1 MKQFNLFLLQLLLI
15 PLISFSQN
23 DIVITH
29 GPYLQALGETEVN
42 IVWTTNNDAISW
54 VELAPDDG
62 SHFYL
67 YERPKYFAVDHGL
80 KNITKIHN
88 VKIDGLKPG
97 TKYRYRAYSQ
107 EVKSHVS
114 YKIQYGNVA
123 ATAVYRQNPL
133 IFETLSKAKPKIGFA
148 VINDIHGRNEV
159 MSNLLGQLDWDETD
173 LVFFNGDMADNLR
186 SEEQMFTDYL
196 DTGIKIFAGEIPM
209 YYARGN
215 HETRGE
221 FASEFPKYYPSNSG
235 KLYYMFR
242 QGPIC
247 FIVLDGGE
255 DKPDSDIEYSGIANF
270 DEYRT
275 KQAVWLKQAL
285 ESPEYKNALY
295 KVVISHIPTFGGWH
309 GARDYAEKF
318 NPLLNNANVQVMIS
332 GHLHRHVKKEP
343 EAGEHNFPILVNS
356 NSAMVKA
363 TADNQSLQIDV
374 LDQDGKIV
382 DSLTLLPQQ

>member
-1 MKQFNLFLLQLLLI
+1 
-15 PLISFSQN
+15 
-23 DIVITH
+23 
-29 GPYLQALGETEVN
+29 LGETAVN

-67 YERPKYFAVDHGL
+67 YERPKHFAVEHGL
-80 KNITKIHN
+80 KNISKIHN
-88 VKIDGLKPG
+88 VKLDGLKPG

-123 ATAVYRQNPL
+123 ATAVYRQDPL
-133 IFETLSKAKPKIGFA
+133 TFETLSKSKQNISFA

-159 MSNLLGQLDWDETD
+159 MSNLLGQLDWDQTD

-196 DTGIKIFAGEIPM
+196 DTGIKMFAGETPM

-221 FASEFPKYYPSNSG
+221 FASEIPKYYPSNSG
-235 KLYYMFR
+235 KLYYMFQ

-255 DKPDSDIEYSGIANF
+255 DKPDSDIEYSGIAKF
-270 DEYRT
+270 DDYRT
-275 KQAVWLKQAL
+275 KQAEWLKQAL
-285 ESPEYKNALY
+285 ESPEYKDAIY

-318 NPLLNNANVQVMIS
+318 NPLLNKAKAQVMIS
-332 GHLHRHVKKEP
+332 GHLHRHVKKDP
-343 EAGEHNFPILVNS
+343 EAGAHDFPILVNS

-363 TADNQSLQIDV
+363 TADSKSLQIDV
-374 LDQDGKIV
+374 LDQSGKV
-382 DSLTLLPQQ
+382 LDSITLQPQK